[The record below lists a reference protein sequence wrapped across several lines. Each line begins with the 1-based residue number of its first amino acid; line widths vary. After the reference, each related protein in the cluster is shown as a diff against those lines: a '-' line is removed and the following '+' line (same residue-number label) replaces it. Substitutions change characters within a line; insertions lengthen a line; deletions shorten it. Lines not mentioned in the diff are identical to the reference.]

1 MKKILFVCVENAGRS
16 QMAEAFFKKYLP
28 SGFQPISAGTK
39 PAAKVNPIV
48 VQAMKEIGIDIDN
61 KSPQNISQQMID
73 EAQISINMGCMD
85 KESCPALFLKDV
97 IDWQIQDPKG
107 KSIKEVR
114 EIRDKIEQ
122 KVKDFIDSVTE
133 SESIGG

>member
-1 MKKILFVCVENAGRS
+1 
-16 QMAEAFFKKYLP
+16 
-28 SGFQPISAGTK
+28 
-39 PAAKVNPIV
+39 
-48 VQAMKEIGIDIDN
+48 MKEIGIDIDN

-122 KVKDFIDSVTE
+122 KVKDFIDFVTE